1 MSSDGKLGLWYKN
14 ACLTG
19 RLIDTYRICDGRSS
33 RREAH
38 VRPLM
43 DEVPVVRKMKGALR
57 EELANMSLGGTNM
70 RASLRAIDCFALVAG
85 AFLFDFGVG
94 WSGDIWSRGMWV
106 TSSYGV
112 GLGGNVHRLFY
123 SISHALNLNNP
134 SLSHQRRGET
144 LRNLTNA

>member
-1 MSSDGKLGLWYKN
+1 
-14 ACLTG
+14 
-19 RLIDTYRICDGRSS
+19 
-33 RREAH
+33 
-38 VRPLM
+38 M

-70 RASLRAIDCFALVAG
+70 RGSLRAIDCFALVAG

-94 WSGDIWSRGMWV
+94 WSGDMVTRYVV

-134 SLSHQRRGET
+134 SLSHQRRDET